1 MWENIWAH
9 IVEAMAIEPT
19 RIPAVVLAAVVVY
32 LSFLFYV
39 RVFGARIL
47 ARFTAF
53 DAVVVIMFGSV
64 AGRVIIG
71 HPPTVMAGLI
81 GLGTLMVM
89 EIAFGTVRRVGQF
102 GAMLDGKP
110 QVIIKD
116 GQVLEGQLRKTH
128 MSRWDIKQALR
139 RAGVSGVDQVQLLIL
154 ETTGDLSIYRVGQH
168 VSPSVL
174 RGVVGADNNLSVG
187 P

>member
-1 MWENIWAH
+1 MWGSMWAH
-9 IVEAMAIEPT
+9 IVEAMSIEPT

-32 LSFLFYV
+32 LSFLLYV

-71 HPPTVMAGLI
+71 HPPTVLAGLI

-89 EIAFGTVRRVGQF
+89 EIAFGAIRRVGSL

-110 QVIIKD
+110 QVIVRD
-116 GQVLEGQLRKTH
+116 GVVHEEALRRTH

-139 RAGVSGVDQVQLLIL
+139 RAGVTGVDQVQLLIL

-174 RGVVGADNNLSVG
+174 RGVEGFEEN
-187 P
+187 